1 MDHEHNLLNR
11 NPVQATIKP
20 MPDLK
25 WRLIKTVQIIMIH
38 ELIKLILGIGR
49 VPWPMATCHPISN
62 HHIISNE
69 SERTISVTELQLLE
83 NWGLVCKVYYSE

>member
-1 MDHEHNLLNR
+1 MEADKNCANY
-11 NPVQATIKP
+11 
-20 MPDLK
+20 
-25 WRLIKTVQIIMIH
+25 H

-49 VPWPMATCHPISN
+49 VPWPMATCHPNSN
-62 HHIISNE
+62 HHISND